1 MKIKI
6 KKINSDAIIPKY
18 SHDGDAGMD
27 IYSIEEFII
36 KSHERKIISTG
47 IAIELPEGYV
57 SLIWDKSGLAS
68 KNGVTTLGGVIDSG
82 YRGEYKI
89 ILLNISNED
98 FKIIKGQRIA
108 QILIQ
113 KIERAEIEEVK
124 ELNESSR
131 GAGRFGSTGLD

>member
-6 KKINSDAIIPKY
+6 KKLNSEAILPKY
-18 SHDGDAGMD
+18 SHGGDAGMD
-27 IYSIEEFII
+27 IYSIEELII
-36 KSHERKIISTG
+36 KSHGKKIVSTG

-89 ILLNISNED
+89 ILLNTSNED

-108 QILIQ
+108 QVLIQ
-113 KIERAEIEEVK
+113 KIERAEIEEVE

-131 GAGRFGSTGLD
+131 GDGRFGSTGLD